1 MSESISRMLTKVIL
15 LALILFFALGILRMN
30 TNWTTLIVIILAI
43 FLLTFFV
50 FSGTRAEKLSIATI
64 FSLFFL
70 IAAVYSGLVQ
80 TDLGGGNSN
89 SDLQK
94 GTILK
99 LIPVSVSGSADPG
112 TDWIRIRGGEE
123 DSTYRLVSF
132 YDTMFAV
139 SFDYKGNS
147 SASFRMKVWDLNSH
161 PNIMYQYE
169 NVNFSEKG
177 GKYYE
182 RHQRGE
188 YDKDREIAIEIVV
201 PAGATIEITNFK
213 VVGA

>member
-1 MSESISRMLTKVIL
+1 MTDSTSQILTKGIL
-15 LALILFFALGILRMN
+15 LVLVLVFALGILRTS
-30 TNWTTLIVIILAI
+30 TNWITLIVIILAI
-43 FLLTFFV
+43 FLLAFIV
-50 FSGTRAEKLSIATI
+50 FGGTGARKIGIATI
-64 FSLFFL
+64 FSILFL
-70 IAAVYSGLVQ
+70 VATVYSGLVN
-80 TDLGGGNSN
+80 TDLMEDR

-99 LIPVSVSGSADPG
+99 LVPVSVSGSADPG
-112 TDWIRIRGGEE
+112 SNWIRIRGGKEE
-123 DSTYRLVSF
+123 SIYRLISF

-147 SASFRMKVWDLNSH
+147 SASFRMKVWDLNSP
-161 PNIMYQYE
+161 PNLMYPYE
-169 NVNFSEKG
+169 VVNFSEEG
-177 GKYYE
+177 GKYYK
-182 RHQRGE
+182 RHQKGD